1 MNEMIKVMLVDDHA
15 VLRMGLAALLGTR
28 KEIAVAG
35 EADDGEEALRKYPK
49 LRPDVVIMDL
59 MMPGMDG
66 TETTRR
72 LLEKHPEAKVMILTT
87 FGTADALGH
96 ALESGALGAILK
108 TAKLPELV
116 KCIVSVAAGKRWVA
130 PDVGQILTENPP
142 VDKLSPRQQ
151 QILESVARGLSNED
165 IATQLGISV
174 PVVKEHI
181 KNLFEKIGAANRAE
195 AVAIAM
201 KKHLIKI

>member
-72 LLEKHPEAKVMILTT
+72 LIEKHPEAKVMILTT

-96 ALESGALGAILK
+96 ALEAGALGAILK

>member
-1 MNEMIKVMLVDDHA
+1 MNETIKVMLVDDHA

-96 ALESGALGAILK
+96 ALEAGALGAILK

-165 IATQLGISV
+165 IATQLGISL
-174 PVVKEHI
+174 PVVKEHV
-181 KNLFEKIGAANRAE
+181 KKLFEKIGAANRAE

>member
-96 ALESGALGAILK
+96 ALEAGALGAILK

>member
-72 LLEKHPEAKVMILTT
+72 LLEKHPEAKIMILTT

-96 ALESGALGAILK
+96 ALEAGALGAILK

-165 IATQLGISV
+165 IATQLGISI

-181 KNLFEKIGAANRAE
+181 KNLFAKIGAANRAE